1 MPQFDLESFAEN
13 GILREQSVRDAF
25 DRYDWEQYCGK
36 TVHVRG
42 CGQIVV
48 PTWAYLMT
56 AAYLSQVARRI
67 TFGEEQ
73 SPMAIF
79 ARAEPG
85 GQEYKGRSTN
95 EEQTT

>member
-25 DRYDWEQYCGK
+25 ARHDWEQYRDK

-42 CGQIVV
+42 CGNIVV

-56 AAYLSQVARRI
+56 AAHLAQVARRI

-73 SPMAIF
+73 SPMPVYI
-79 ARAEPG
+79 RVD
-85 GQEYKGRSTN
+85 KNT
-95 EEQTT
+95 EQRTQKS

>member
-1 MPQFDLESFAEN
+1 MPHFDLETFAEN
-13 GILREQSVRDAF
+13 GILREQAVREAF
-25 DRYDWEQYCGK
+25 DRHDWEQYRDK

-42 CGQIVV
+42 CGNILV

-73 SPMAIF
+73 APMPIF
-79 ARAEPG
+79 VRTDS
-85 GQEYKGRSTN
+85 GRRGYN
-95 EEQTT
+95 NPPDEENQRT

>member
-1 MPQFDLESFAEN
+1 MPHFDLEAFAEN
-13 GILREQSVRDAF
+13 GLLREQSVRDAF
-25 DRYDWEQYCGK
+25 ARHDWEQYRDK

-42 CGQIVV
+42 CGNILV

-73 SPMAIF
+73 SPTPIF
-79 ARAEPG
+79 S
-85 GQEYKGRSTN
+85 RSEN
-95 EEQTT
+95 GISAHNHSDKEN

>member
-1 MPQFDLESFAEN
+1 MPHFDLETFAEN
-13 GILREQSVRDAF
+13 GILREQTVREAF
-25 DRYDWEQYCGK
+25 DRHDWEQYRDK

-42 CGQIVV
+42 CGNILV

-79 ARAEPG
+79 ARTDSDRRTYNNQPKE
-85 GQEYKGRSTN
+85 EN
-95 EEQTT
+95 ERT